1 MQKIITSAGKELLL
15 LMRDRAG
22 LLVLFIMPA
31 ILVVVIT
38 LVQENVLELTGQRD
52 TEIVFVDEDGGAL
65 GLAIRSY
72 LKTEHV
78 KIVEWCT
85 ARQSTSDIHQAI
97 NDGQYQAAIVIAA
110 RASDRLQRELEILFG
125 DDQGQGAPSPAK
137 TTPLSVLFDPTVM
150 AGFRAGVLA
159 RVQIATRVAEME
171 MKVAFMSKRLS
182 EKVGSLSLPGKGALL
197 SDTGLKAAFSH
208 SLLAVEEQPSVSG
221 TSLSEVVMNPVD
233 QNVPAWALFGMF
245 FTAIPIAGTLLEERR
260 SGISRRLAAMP
271 VSPLQLLAGKILA
284 YLGVC
289 LSQFLLIVLIGI
301 FLFPS
306 LGLPAFSLPPHA
318 ALLFPVVCACGLAA
332 CGFGIFLGAV
342 CRSYEQA
349 STLGATVVVIS
360 AALGGVMVPVYAMPQ
375 MMQKIS
381 IISPLNWG
389 VHAFSDLLVRGT
401 SFTAVVDDVGRLL
414 LFSVVM
420 IILSWKR
427 AYNWV

>member
-52 TEIVFVDEDGGAL
+52 TEVVLVDQDGGAL
-65 GLAIRSY
+65 GQAIRSY
-72 LKTEHV
+72 LQAEHV
-78 KIVEWCT
+78 KILDWGDI
-85 ARQSTSDIHQAI
+85 RQSNEDIGQAV
-97 NDGQYQAAIVIAA
+97 NEGKYQAAIVIDAGT
-110 RASDRLQRELEILFG
+110 SERLQRELEILFAG
-125 DDQGQGAPSPAK
+125 DRGQDLSSSAK
-137 TTPLSVLFDPTVM
+137 TASFTVLFDPTVM

-171 MKVAFMSKRLS
+171 MKVAFMSKKLI
-182 EKVGSLSLPGKGALL
+182 EQLGSLPLPDKEALL
-197 SDTGLKAAFSH
+197 SDNGLKEAFGH
-208 SLLAVEEQPSVSG
+208 SLLAVEERPSASG
-221 TSLSEVVMNPVD
+221 ELMSGMVMNPVD

-271 VSPLQLLAGKILA
+271 VSPLQLLTGKILA

-289 LSQFLLIVLIGI
+289 ISQFLLIVLIGV

-306 LGLPAFSLPPHA
+306 FGLPAFTLPPHA
-318 ALLFPVVCACGLAA
+318 VLLFPVVCACGLAA
-332 CGFGIFLGAV
+332 CGFGTFLGAI

-349 STLGATVVVIS
+349 STLGATVVVIA

-375 MMQKIS
+375 LMQKIS

-389 VHAFSDLLVRGT
+389 IQAFSDLLVRGN
-401 SFTAVVDDVGRLL
+401 SFAAVVDDVGRLL
-414 LFSVVM
+414 IFSALM
-420 IILSWKR
+420 IVFSWKR
-427 AYNWV
+427 VYNGV

>member
-65 GLAIRSY
+65 GQAIRSY
-72 LKTEHV
+72 LQTEHV
-78 KIVEWCT
+78 KIVEWST
-85 ARQSTSDIHQAI
+85 GRQATSDIHQAI

-110 RASDRLQRELEILFG
+110 GTSDRLQRELAVIFG
-125 DDQGQGAPSPAK
+125 DNEGQGVLSTVKTAPV
-137 TTPLSVLFDPTVM
+137 SVLFDPTVM

-159 RVQIATRVAEME
+159 RVQIAIRAAEME
-171 MKVAFMSKRLS
+171 MKVAFMSQVLI
-182 EKVGSLSLPGKGALL
+182 EKLGALPL
-197 SDTGLKAAFSH
+197 SGTNGLFSDTGLKNTFSH
-208 SLLAVEEQPSVSG
+208 ALVTVEETPSAAKMS
-221 TSLSEVVMNPVD
+221 TLQEVMNPVN

-260 SGISRRLAAMP
+260 SGISRRLSAMP

-289 LSQFLLIVLIGI
+289 ISQFLLIVLIGV
-301 FLFPS
+301 FLFPF
-306 LGLPAFSLPPHA
+306 LGLPAFTLPAHA
-318 ALLFPVVCACGLAA
+318 ALLLPVICACGLAA
-332 CGFGIFLGAV
+332 CGFGTFLGAI

-349 STLGATVVVIS
+349 STLGATVVVIA
-360 AALGGVMVPVYAMPQ
+360 AALGGVMVPVYAMPL

-389 VHAFSDLLVRGT
+389 VNAFSDLLVRGS
-401 SFTAVVDDVGRLL
+401 SFAAVVDDVGRLL
-414 LFSVVM
+414 IFSVVM
-420 IILSWKR
+420 IVFSWKR